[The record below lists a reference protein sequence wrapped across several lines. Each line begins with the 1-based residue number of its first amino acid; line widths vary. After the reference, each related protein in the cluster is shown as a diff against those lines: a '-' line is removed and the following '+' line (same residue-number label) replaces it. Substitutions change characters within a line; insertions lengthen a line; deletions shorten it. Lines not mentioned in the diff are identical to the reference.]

1 MSGWHSYVVLCW
13 VFAIYMT
20 VSLARH
26 AMIRWSVD
34 RLQERLLLRYPA
46 TTTTTTASAEEEEP
60 DFLGVAHYPPSSSQP
75 PATTTAKQQHEVRN
89 ISSLWSSRPGR
100 LCTATAGARFAVVS
114 AIVPSVH
121 ALTVDE
127 KRAAKSDDECCGSG
141 LDDHDQARLNKN
153 EDILVLRSGYRDSVC
168 KIARQVRRT
177 TTSTTMAG
185 IDLVLLL
192 ADTAARDDEDDS
204 DDPLLFAAA
213 CGWRVCHVPPPS
225 SSIGLRMM
233 MPPTREA
240 GRLQWLL
247 ALDAYEAVLYTD
259 LDTLPVA
266 GLDRFFQDDVPAMR
280 AADQRLALAWGVFR
294 ASFDLSVALVRPQAA
309 FARSAKRAA
318 FFVSLAAGAE
328 DEDHSNNNK
337 QAAAAKAQQLHRH
350 HEGVRILTPAC
361 NTPATADALRR
372 ADARILRFERG
383 PWDAWACYW
392 HDIEPLCQLWQDA

>member
-1 MSGWHSYVVLCW
+1 
-13 VFAIYMT
+13 
-20 VSLARH
+20 
-26 AMIRWSVD
+26 MIRWSVD

-46 TTTTTTASAEEEEP
+46 IITTTTASAEEEEP

-75 PATTTAKQQHEVRN
+75 NNKHEVRN

-177 TTSTTMAG
+177 TTMTGA

-192 ADTAARDDEDDS
+192 ADTAARDDDED

-309 FARSAKRAA
+309 FARAKRAA
-318 FFVSLAAGAE
+318 FFVSLAAGE
-328 DEDHSNNNK
+328 DEDHSNNK
-337 QAAAAKAQQLHRH
+337 QAAAAKAQQHRH